1 MAVAATR
8 NLDDIAEATG
18 EHLYLALLPVL
29 VGLMISIPLGW
40 AASRWRLARGILV
53 PLAGVLYTIPSL
65 ALITLVPLLIGTRII
80 DPLNVQ
86 VPLAIYT
93 IALLVRSVSDALLAV
108 PGEVTA
114 AATAIGTGRS
124 AGSSTVELPL
134 AIPVIVA
141 GLRVAVVSAMSLTS
155 VGALIGIG
163 GLGGLITEGFQR
175 NNAVEMVVAIVLIVV
190 IALVIDALLLLV
202 GKAIT
207 PWTRARRGTG
217 AKPLNSA
224 LSLAFRPGPLERA
237 GRLPGPDPRAPRLH
251 GADRADR
258 GA

>member
-1 MAVAATR
+1 VNVDWPWPWLPR
-8 NLDDIAEATG
+8 NVDKIAEATG

-29 VGLMISIPLGW
+29 FGLVVSIPLGW
-40 AASRWRLARGILV
+40 AASRWPWVRLVLV

-65 ALITLVPLLIGTRII
+65 ALITLVPLLIGTKII

-93 IALLVRSVSDALLAV
+93 VALLVRSVTDALLAV

-114 AATAIGTGRS
+114 AATAVGFRPTKRFLS
-124 AGSSTVELPL
+124 VELPL

-163 GLGGLITEGFQR
+163 GLGELITEGFKR
-175 NNAVEMVVAIVLIVV
+175 NNAVEMVVAIALILL
-190 IALVIDALLLLV
+190 IALVLDALLLTV
-202 GKAIT
+202 GKLIT
-207 PWTRARRGTG
+207 PWTRARQG
-217 AKPLNSA
+217 AN
-224 LSLAFRPGPLERA
+224 R
-237 GRLPGPDPRAPRLH
+237 
-251 GADRADR
+251 
-258 GA
+258 